1 MERQQAGVAPDVQR
15 VADRTSDLRLAQTRR
30 KVDDTAVSTATT
42 INNAIVHSVLPL
54 AGQFSVCTTAC
65 SVKSVLATL
74 MSIRLFRVAHTPGA

>member
-30 KVDDTAVSTATT
+30 KVDDTIVSTATT

-54 AGQFSVCTTAC
+54 VGQFSVCTAC